1 MYEIFVDLL
10 QKNNLTPYQF
20 SKKAGVPQ
28 SSLSDWK
35 CGKSTPKQDKL
46 KKIADYFGVSV
57 DYLMTGE
64 EKEKTPPVG
73 EVLTEGERL
82 LIKLYRS
89 ISDDRQPMAIKL
101 MECIANTPT
110 DKQQMALSMLSAAL
124 GQVE

>member
-46 KKIADYFGVSV
+46 KKIADFFGVSV

-73 EVLTEGERL
+73 EVLTEGEQM
-82 LIKLYRS
+82 LIDLFRKV
-89 ISDDRQPMAIKL
+89 P
-101 MECIANTPT
+101 E
-110 DKQQMALSMLSAAL
+110 DKQQMVLGMIKAAL
-124 GQVE
+124 GGI